1 MLPSFLPIIVGLG
14 YNLTA
19 LNIKK
24 KDLIKIENKIVGAN
38 KESKKE
44 GKKDGKQT
52 EKQSNKQ
59 AKRIRYYRQTDRH

>member
-24 KDLIKIENKIVGAN
+24 KDLIKIENKIVGVN
-38 KESKKE
+38 KESKKKE
-44 GKKDGKQT
+44 RKMENRQR
-52 EKQSNKQ
+52 NKVIS
-59 AKRIRYYRQTDRH
+59 KLKE

>member
-38 KESKKE
+38 KESKKKE
-44 GKKDGKQT
+44 RKMENRQR
-52 EKQSNKQ
+52 NKVIS
-59 AKRIRYYRQTDRH
+59 KLKE